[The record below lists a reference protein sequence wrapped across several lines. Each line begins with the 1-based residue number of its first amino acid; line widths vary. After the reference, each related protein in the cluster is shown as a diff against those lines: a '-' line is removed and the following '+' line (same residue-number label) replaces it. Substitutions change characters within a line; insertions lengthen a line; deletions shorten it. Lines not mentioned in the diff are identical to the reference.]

1 MIGAIYS
8 TAKLFKIFSE
18 KVSVFSKK
26 LCDIIADTLTCYVAY
41 ITLVGNVIIG
51 IVNVGCRLSHRSFT
65 YSSSFFRSSNG
76 LSGFLLLF
84 LLFLGLLRCCR
95 SRRGSY
101 GSRCGCNGSRCYL
114 RHRSRRGSG
123 RFFFGDLTISDVIH
137 LVSKNHALT
146 FFFRFLGRLFIVI
159 CKAHFILAIILVT
172 VKVIGINGK
181 NHIVFVFAFYFIAIK
196 IFGIDGKNH
205 IYGLFSG
212 CFLNGSFFCYRLFS
226 ECFLNGSFFCY
237 RLFSGCFF
245 NGSFFCYR
253 LFSRCFLYGSFL
265 CYRLFGRCFLYG
277 SFLCYRLFGRC
288 FLYGSFFC
296 YKLFSGC
303 FLYGS
308 LLCYRLFAIHSG
320 FLLSLLL
327 CEALFYFIK
336 ESSGI
341 FSSATSLFLFL
352 LDLFLDSLASSS
364 LFLFLLLCKSGLFLS
379 LLTLLSRSHRTL
391 VSILLELL
399 SVISSIIKGREP
411 LLMQAL

>member
-1 MIGAIYS
+1 MIRAIYS

-26 LCDIIADTLTCYVAY
+26 LCDIIADTLACYVAY

-76 LSGFLLLF
+76 LSGFLLF
-84 LLFLGLLRCCR
+84 LLFLGLLRRYR
-95 SRRGSY
+95 SRRRSY
-101 GSRCGCNGSRCYL
+101 GSRRGCNGSRCFL

-123 RFFFGDLTISDVIH
+123 RFFYGDLTVSDVIH

-172 VKVIGINGK
+172 VKVIGINGE
-181 NHIVFVFAFYFIAIK
+181 NHIVFGFAFYFIALK
-196 IFGIDGKNH
+196 IFGINGKNH
-205 IYGLFSG
+205 IY
-212 CFLNGSFFCYRLFS
+212 RLFS
-226 ECFLNGSFFCY
+226 RCFLYGSFLCY
-237 RLFSGCFF
+237 RLFSGCFLYRSF
-245 NGSFFCYR
+245 LCYRLFSGCFLYGSFLCYR

-277 SFLCYRLFGRC
+277 SLLCYRLFSGS

-308 LLCYRLFAIHSG
+308 LLYYRLFAIHSG